1 MVVPVNIHV
10 VGNAMDDAKMICV
23 LPEFVKFWMV
33 ENRKVSATLGAKYC
47 LMTGVILHG
56 KCFR

>member
-23 LPEFVKFWMV
+23 LREFVMFWMAD
-33 ENRKVSATLGAKYC
+33 NRKISATLGAKYP
-47 LMTGVILHG
+47 LMTGLILHG
-56 KCFR
+56 RRFR